1 MAELRAYY
9 NSLPLRSESEAQDS
23 DGFIP
28 DSVMPLNAEAEQ
40 YMRRVEQ

>member
-1 MAELRAYY
+1 MEELLAYY
-9 NSLPLRSESEAQDS
+9 NSLPLRSEAQDS

-28 DSVMPLNAEAEQ
+28 DMPLNTEAEQ